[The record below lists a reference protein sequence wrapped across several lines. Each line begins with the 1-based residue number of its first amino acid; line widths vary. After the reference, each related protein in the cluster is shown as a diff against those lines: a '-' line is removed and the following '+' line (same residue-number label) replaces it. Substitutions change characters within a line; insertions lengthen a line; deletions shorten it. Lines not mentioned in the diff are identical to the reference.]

1 MGLGGHLFWTAAI
14 RDVAERTGKK
24 VRVCGTPALSDLLCG
39 RLYNGTR
46 DYAEDPVFRHNPR
59 VVFPP
64 ARKKP
69 AWAEKVDRK
78 FRRWTASPGGKKIW
92 EKSVLALGA
101 LSGRIYAHVD
111 MQEHAST
118 LKVEK
123 DRQIWRPA
131 VHLSEIP
138 LRQWRKPPSPD
149 HAGELYFTEEE
160 RAAFD
165 GFLKAGGVA
174 RKSYLAVEPHS
185 KEDWFGDLRA
195 WPFFKWKELVEKLQ
209 PALPPGMVLVQVGVP
224 GKELLPGVLDWTGL
238 GGFRQA
244 ALALESSALFL
255 GTEGGL
261 MHAAAAVGAPA
272 VILYGCVTL
281 PEYSGYPE
289 RHRIICHYLPCAPSG
304 ARGRCSC
311 GGESMKGI
319 SVEEV
324 LSACTAALG
333 QKRPAD
339 WGDRTATA

>member
-39 RLYNGTR
+39 RLYHGAR
-46 DYAEDPVFRHNPR
+46 DYSEDPVFRHNPR

-64 ARKKP
+64 TRKSP
-69 AWAEKVDRK
+69 AWAGKVDRK
-78 FRRWTASPGGKKIW
+78 FRQWTASGGGKKIW
-92 EKSVLALGA
+92 EKSVLALSA

-149 HAGELYFTEEE
+149 HAGELFFTELE
-160 RAAFD
+160 RRDFAAYLERS
-165 GFLKAGGVA
+165 GLKKAA
-174 RKSYLAVEPHS
+174 YLAVEPHS
-185 KEDWFGDLRA
+185 KEEWFGGLRA
-195 WPFFKWKELVEKLQ
+195 WPLDRWKELLARAVRAW
-209 PALPPGMVLVQVGVP
+209 PSLPIVQVGVP
-224 GKELLPGVLDWTGL
+224 GREILPGARDWTDL

-244 ALALESSALFL
+244 ALALESAGLFA

-272 VILYGCVTL
+272 LILYGCVTL

-289 RHRIICHYLPCAPSG
+289 RHRIVCHYLPCAPSG
-304 ARGRCSC
+304 ARHACSC
-311 GGESMKGI
+311 GGASMGGI
-319 SVEEV
+319 TVDEVMEALAEELRRRRMV
-324 LSACTAALG
+324 
-333 QKRPAD
+333 P
-339 WGDRTATA
+339 